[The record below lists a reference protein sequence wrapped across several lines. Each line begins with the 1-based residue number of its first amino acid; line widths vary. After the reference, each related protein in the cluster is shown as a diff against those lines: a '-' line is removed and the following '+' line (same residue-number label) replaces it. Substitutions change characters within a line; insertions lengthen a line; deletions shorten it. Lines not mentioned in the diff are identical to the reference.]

1 MCICV
6 KVMDLKIGFFFVF
19 LLSLPLNV
27 DNRFSKFDV
36 KNYSS
41 HVSLDYLPMHPPSPT
56 YLPTHPFAYFP
67 INLPTYVFT
76 H

>member
-6 KVMDLKIGFFFVF
+6 KVMDLKIGFF

-36 KNYSS
+36 KHYSS
-41 HVSLDYLPMHPPSPT
+41 RVSL
-56 YLPTHPFAYFP
+56 
-67 INLPTYVFT
+67 VFSSFLKFFLSSLFSRQFF
-76 H
+76 

>member
-6 KVMDLKIGFFFVF
+6 KVMDLKIGFFFFLVCF

-36 KNYSS
+36 KK
-41 HVSLDYLPMHPPSPT
+41 L
-56 YLPTHPFAYFP
+56 
-67 INLPTYVFT
+67 
-76 H
+76 